1 MHSAL
6 TSLRV
11 VWISRAGLRPSIW
24 KDVEGNSVL
33 LLEKGMCKRW
43 VNDCPYLGVRCGQDV
58 DEGQSGG
65 SPSQSFVGW
74 FCASESHDQ
83 IPTLLIDQ
91 MRTVY
96 LCQAALRSGEAP
108 VENTILVGM
117 GVFRVVHITSQNHGI
132 SGLVASQLHI
142 FILRQGPGM

>member
-43 VNDCPYLGVRCGQDV
+43 VNDCPYLGVGCGQDV

-65 SPSQSFVGW
+65 SPCQSFVGW
-74 FCASESHDQ
+74 FCSREV
-83 IPTLLIDQ
+83 T
-91 MRTVY
+91 
-96 LCQAALRSGEAP
+96 
-108 VENTILVGM
+108 
-117 GVFRVVHITSQNHGI
+117 
-132 SGLVASQLHI
+132 
-142 FILRQGPGM
+142 